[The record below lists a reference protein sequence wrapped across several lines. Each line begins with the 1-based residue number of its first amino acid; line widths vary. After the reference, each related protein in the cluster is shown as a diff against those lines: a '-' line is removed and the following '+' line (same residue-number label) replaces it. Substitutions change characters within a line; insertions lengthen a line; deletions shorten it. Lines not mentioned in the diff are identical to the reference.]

1 MPVTKKPIN
10 TNLMALVM
18 SFLIISVFSSIIKFG
33 GPKIFNNINFLP
45 SKHELYNHFTLWK
58 TVLLSLMSD

>member
-1 MPVTKKPIN
+1 MTVTKKSIN
-10 TNLMALVM
+10 TDLMTLIM

-45 SKHELYNHFTLWK
+45 SKH
-58 TVLLSLMSD
+58 